1 LNGRMGRRFV
11 TLAHG
16 AGGKETQALL
26 EEMLFRRL
34 ERSMKTVKGGVGLD
48 SPDDAAAIPVGDGYM
63 VATVDAYTVNPL
75 IFPGGDIGSLAAS
88 GSINDVLMM
97 GGRPLALLDSA
108 VVEEGFDLD
117 LLSKLLDSLMDTLR
131 KEAVPLIGGDFKT
144 MPKGQLDKIV
154 ITTVGLGLAK
164 RPIVDAELKAGD
176 KIIVT
181 GTMGDHGATILA
193 LQQGVDVMKSGLKS
207 DARPLTSLM
216 FPIIE
221 RFGEALH
228 AARDPTRGGL
238 AMTLNDWAKG
248 SGTVVAVE
256 ETSIPVR
263 ESVRQYL
270 GMLGI
275 DPLYLANEGAAV
287 LGVKPDV
294 ANDVLKT
301 LRKSGAPEA
310 AIIGEA
316 RQPKEHSG
324 IVLLK
329 SGIGGYRILEAPA
342 GNLVPRIC

>member
-1 LNGRMGRRFV
+1 MGRRFV

-16 AGGKETQALL
+16 AGGKETEELL
-26 EEMLFRRL
+26 ERMLFRKL
-34 ERSMKTVKGGVGLD
+34 ERRLKVVEGGVGLD
-48 SPDDAAAIPVGDGYM
+48 TPDDAAAVPIGDEYL
-63 VATVDAYTVNPL
+63 VATVDAYTVSPL
-75 IFPGGDIGSLAAS
+75 TFPGGDIGSLAAS

-97 GGRPLALLDSA
+97 GGKPAALLDSV

-117 LLSKLLDSLMDTLR
+117 LLTTLMDSLRAVLR
-131 KEAVPLIGGDFKT
+131 RESVPLIGGDFKT
-144 MPKGQLDKIV
+144 MPKGQLDKMI

-164 RPIVDAELKAGD
+164 RPIVDANLKAGD
-176 KIIVT
+176 RIIVT

-193 LQQGVDVMKSGLKS
+193 LQQGVDMLKSGLKS

-216 FPIIE
+216 LPVVE
-221 RFGEALH
+221 RFGGGVH

-238 AMTLNDWAKG
+238 AMTLNDWAKE
-248 SGTVVAVE
+248 SGTVVAVNE
-256 ETSIPVR
+256 AAIPVK

-287 LGVKPDV
+287 LGVDPSIAD
-294 ANDVLKT
+294 DVLLT
-301 LRKSGAPEA
+301 LKENDASEA
-310 AIIGEA
+310 SIIGEA
-316 RQPKEHSG
+316 RRPKEHKG

>member
-1 LNGRMGRRFV
+1 MGRRFV

-16 AGGKETQALL
+16 AGGKETQELLDALL
-26 EEMLFRRL
+26 LSRL
-34 ERSMKTVKGGVGLD
+34 EKKLKTVKGGVGLD
-48 SPDDAAAIPVGDGYM
+48 SPDDAAAIPLGDGYL
-63 VATVDAYTVNPL
+63 VATVDAYTVSPL
-75 IFPGGDIGSLAAS
+75 TFPGGDIGSLAAS

-97 GGRPLALLDSA
+97 GGRPTAMLDSV
-108 VVEEGFDLD
+108 VVEEGFDLE
-117 LLSKLLDSLMDTLR
+117 LLSKLMDSLMATLR
-131 KEAVPLIGGDFKT
+131 KESVPLIGGDFKT
-144 MPKGQLDKIV
+144 MPRGQLDKIV
-154 ITTVGLGLAK
+154 ITTVGLGIAK
-164 RPIVDAELKAGD
+164 RPIVDAELRAGD

-193 LQQGVDVMKSGLKS
+193 LQQGVDVLKSGLKS
-207 DARPLTSLM
+207 DARPLSSLM
-216 FPIIE
+216 LPLIE
-221 RFGEALH
+221 KLGEGIH

-248 SGTVVAVE
+248 SGTVVAVDE
-256 ETSIPVR
+256 ASIPVK

-287 LGVKPDV
+287 LGVDPAMAD
-294 ANDVLKT
+294 DVLKS
-301 LRKSGAPEA
+301 LKRNGAKEA

-316 RQPKEHSG
+316 RRPKEHRG

>member
-1 LNGRMGRRFV
+1 MGRRFV

-16 AGGKETQALL
+16 AGGKETQDLL
-26 EEMLFRRL
+26 ENLLFRKL
-34 ERSMKTVKGGVGLD
+34 ERNLKSVKGGVGLD
-48 SPDDAAAIPVGDGYM
+48 SPDDAAAIPVGGGFM
-63 VATVDAYTVNPL
+63 VVTVDSYTVSPL

-97 GGRPLALLDSA
+97 GGRPIALLDA
-108 VVEEGFDLD
+108 TVVEEGFDLD
-117 LLSKLLDSLMDTLR
+117 LLSRLMDSLMATLR
-131 KEAVPLIGGDFKT
+131 KESIPLIGGDFKT

-193 LQQGVDVMKSGLKS
+193 SQQGVDVLKSGLKS

-216 FPIIE
+216 MPIIE
-221 RFGEALH
+221 GFGKGIH

-238 AMTLNDWAKG
+238 AMTLKDWAKG
-248 SGTVVAVE
+248 SGNVVAVDE
-256 ETSIPVR
+256 ASIPVK

-287 LGVKPDV
+287 LGVEREV
-294 ANDVLKT
+294 AEEVLLT
-301 LRKSGAPEA
+301 LKKHGASEA

-316 RQPKEHSG
+316 RKPKEHKG

-342 GNLVPRIC
+342 GSLVPRIC

>member
-1 LNGRMGRRFV
+1 MGRRFV

-16 AGGKETQALL
+16 AGGKETQELL
-26 EEMLFRRL
+26 EKMLFARMEKGL
-34 ERSMKTVKGGVGLD
+34 KSVKGGVGLD
-48 SPDDAAAIPVGDGYM
+48 TPDDAAAFPIGDGFM
-63 VATVDAYTVNPL
+63 VATVDAYTVSPL
-75 IFPGGDIGSLAAS
+75 IFPGGDIGSLSAS

-97 GGRPLALLDSA
+97 GGKPIALLDST

-117 LLSKLLDSLMDTLR
+117 LLTRLMDSLTGTLR
-131 KEAVPLIGGDFKT
+131 DESIPLIGGDFKT
-144 MPKGQLDKIV
+144 MPKGQLDKII

-181 GTMGDHGATILA
+181 GSMGDHGATILA
-193 LQQGVDVMKSGLKS
+193 LQQGVDVLRSGLKS
-207 DARPLTSLM
+207 DAKPLTSLM
-216 FPIIE
+216 LPVIQ
-221 RFGEALH
+221 RHGEAVH

-248 SGTVVAVE
+248 SGLVVALE
-256 ETSIPVR
+256 EASIPVK

-287 LGVKPDV
+287 LGVAPDS
-294 ANDVLKT
+294 AEAVLRLLK
-301 LRKSGAPEA
+301 KNGAKEA
-310 AIIGEA
+310 SIIGEA
-316 RQPKEHSG
+316 RKPTEHRG
-324 IVLLK
+324 IVLMK
-329 SGIGGYRILEAPA
+329 SGIGGYRILEAPS

>member
-1 LNGRMGRRFV
+1 MGRRFV

-26 EEMLFRRL
+26 EEMLFKKL
-34 ERSMKTVKGGVGLD
+34 ERNLMSVKGGVGLD
-48 SPDDAAAIPVGDGYM
+48 SPDDAAAIPVGDEYL
-63 VATVDAYTVNPL
+63 VATVDAYTVSPL

-97 GGRPLALLDSA
+97 GGRPVALLDSA

-117 LLSKLLDSLMDTLR
+117 LLGRLMDSLISTLR
-131 KEAVPLIGGDFKT
+131 KESVPLIGGDFKT
-144 MPKGQLDKIV
+144 MPKGQLDKII
-154 ITTVGLGLAK
+154 ITTVGLGMAK
-164 RPIVDAELKAGD
+164 RLIVDAQLKAGD

-193 LQQGVDVMKSGLKS
+193 LQQGVDVIKSGLKS
-207 DARPLTSLM
+207 DARPLSFLM
-216 FPIIE
+216 LPVIE
-221 RFGEALH
+221 RFGGGIH

-248 SGTVVAVE
+248 SGTVIAVDE
-256 ETSIPVR
+256 ASVPVK
-263 ESVRQYL
+263 ENVRQYL

-287 LGVKPDV
+287 LGVDPKR
-294 ANDVLKT
+294 AEEVLQT
-301 LRKSGAPEA
+301 LKKNGASDA
-310 AIIGEA
+310 VIIGEA
-316 RQPKEHSG
+316 RRPKEHKG

-329 SGIGGYRILEAPA
+329 SGIGGYRILEAPV

>member
-1 LNGRMGRRFV
+1 MARLGRRFV

-16 AGGKETQALL
+16 AGGKETQELL
-26 EEMLFRRL
+26 EGMLFGRL
-34 ERSMKTVKGGVGLD
+34 ERKLKSVKGGVGLD
-48 SPDDAAAIPVGDGYM
+48 FPDDAAAIPIGDEFL
-63 VATVDAYTVNPL
+63 VATVDSYTVSPL

-97 GGRPLALLDSA
+97 GGRPVALLDA
-108 VVEEGFDLD
+108 IVVEEGFDLD
-117 LLSKLLDSLMDTLR
+117 LLAQLMDSFTTALR
-131 KEAVPLIGGDFKT
+131 RESIPLIGGDFKT
-144 MPKGQLDKIV
+144 MPKGQLDKI
-154 ITTVGLGLAK
+154 IMTTVGLGLTK
-164 RPIVDAELKAGD
+164 RPIVDAELKPGD

-207 DARPLTSLM
+207 DARPLTSYML
-216 FPIIE
+216 PLLK
-221 RFGEALH
+221 RFGEGIH

-248 SGTVVAVE
+248 SGAVVAIE
-256 ETSIPVR
+256 ESAIPVK
-263 ESVRQYL
+263 ESVRLYL

-287 LGVKPDV
+287 LGVEPGV
-294 ANDVLKT
+294 ADGVLRALK
-301 LRKSGAPEA
+301 KAGATEA

-316 RQPKEHSG
+316 RKPKEHKG